1 MFRSLVIVLA
11 FAAFSGSPQE
21 ATAQAAPNT
30 SIASSHLS
38 EEQKVNRLI
47 TYVRTLEGA
56 TFIRN
61 SSEYKPEQ
69 AAGHLQSKWQKH
81 SDRVKTA
88 EGFITEL
95 ATRSSSGTPYT
106 IRFKDGTVLTTR
118 EVLQQELQRI
128 VGHVEQNSTK

>member
-1 MFRSLVIVLA
+1 MFRTLVTVLA
-11 FAAFSGSPQE
+11 FAAIFGSPY
-21 ATAQAAPNT
+21 AAAAQAVHDT
-30 SIASSHLS
+30 SIASHNLS
-38 EEQKVNRLI
+38 EEQKVDKLI
-47 TYVRTLEGA
+47 TYIRTLEGA

-95 ATRSSSGTPYT
+95 ASKSSSGTPYT

-118 EVLQQELQRI
+118 EVLLQELQRI
-128 VGHVEQNSTK
+128 TGSSEQNSTK

>member
-21 ATAQAAPNT
+21 VTAQAAPNT